1 MQLFYAGLS
10 LLEGAGYLFDGC
22 IECFPVPGDVFGIL
36 LYLLL
41 DVFLELLDLLVDLR
55 LALEALIF
63 KLLLKAPGHFRQ
75 LNIFDVLDLRL
86 YQVELSRV
94 VLVALLA
101 AV

>member
-1 MQLFYAGLS
+1 MGVEPLLVQDHRGKQGGFLALREVVCGL
-10 LLEGAGYLFDGC
+10 
-22 IECFPVPGDVFGIL
+22 PR
-36 LYLLL
+36 LLL
-41 DVFLELLDLLVDLR
+41 PRQPRLQVRVPLVDLR